1 MKVESEIIAPS
12 SKISTAQC
20 PPRTSTFSIIESLP
34 LTKICEE
41 VFEPEISFKF
51 FSITSSEEIST
62 ILFQVPLIVVL
73 EVPLPTTD
81 MLSSISIF
89 S

>member
-1 MKVESEIIAPS
+1 M
-12 SKISTAQC
+12 STAQN
-20 PPRTSTFSIIESLP
+20 PPRTSTLSIIESLP

-41 VFEPEISFKF
+41 EFEPEISFKF

-62 ILFQVPLIVVL
+62 ILSQVPLIVVL
-73 EVPLPTTD
+73 EVPLPTTE